1 MRRQRENPS
10 LKQSLILAFGARR
23 QEELPYFGPLNKL
36 PETFLKKLFAFSR
49 PEHGPKQ
56 YVQDCLRE
64 EPDLVSDILIN
75 PKGHIY
81 ICGLKA
87 MEHGVE
93 EALSDI
99 ARGIGLDWSELRD
112 TMREDGRYHVETY

>member
-1 MRRQRENPS
+1 M
-10 LKQSLILAFGARR
+10 
-23 QEELPYFGPLNKL
+23 PYFGPLNKV
-36 PETFLKKLFAFSR
+36 PESFLKKLFAFSR
-49 PEHGPKQ
+49 QSDGPKQ
-56 YVQDCLRE
+56 YVQDRLRQ
-64 EPDLVSDILIN
+64 EPGLVGDILQH

-99 ARGIGLDWSELRD
+99 ARGIGLDWGKLRD

>member
-1 MRRQRENPS
+1 MQ
-10 LKQSLILAFGARR
+10 A
-23 QEELPYFGPLNKL
+23 
-36 PETFLKKLFAFSR
+36 
-49 PEHGPKQ
+49 
-56 YVQDCLRE
+56 
-64 EPDLVSDILIN
+64 

-99 ARGIGLDWSELRD
+99 ARGAGLNWTDVRD
-112 TMREDGRYHVETY
+112 AMREDGRYHVETY